1 MFLRTDVLYFL
12 IRQRN
17 ISNRAL
23 KLIRDKNNLIAI
35 SAVFSNLIMGSVLA
49 IGRSD
54 ISCWTIP
61 RGIL

>member
-35 SAVFSNLIMGSVLA
+35 SAVFCDLIMGLVLA
-49 IGRSD
+49 IGRSVN
-54 ISCWTIP
+54 SC
-61 RGIL
+61 